1 MRSPS
6 FPRLRAGAARHRVA
20 LAAGTAAV
28 VLAGGGAT
36 AAFAAT
42 SATATPTTAST
53 ATPCAPGVG
62 ALLRAAPRSLR
73 TDLQHLNKDSAANKA
88 ADRAAIRQK
97 ALTGGYGLRVER
109 VARIVAGKDGDLPAA
124 LPAALKADL
133 KTLRSDAKGS
143 DARKEQAARIWSK
156 ALAGGYG
163 STVESLAKEAKARTD
178 ARCAAQT
185 AKPGTGS

>member
-1 MRSPS
+1 MVIGLGKLKLFHVNDSKKPLGSRVDRHEHIGKG
-6 FPRLRAGAARHRVA
+6 FVGLEAFRRLVNDARFD
-20 LAAGTAAV
+20 LTAE
-28 VLAGGGAT
+28 
-36 AAFAAT
+36 
-42 SATATPTTAST
+42 P
-53 ATPCAPGVG
+53 
-62 ALLRAAPRSLR
+62 
-73 TDLQHLNKDSAANKA
+73 AANKA

-97 ALTGGYGLRVER
+97 ALTGGYGLRLER
-109 VARIVAGKDGDLPAA
+109 VARIVAGKDGGDLPAA